1 VRPDPLM
8 LLGSGVTKERIEKRV
23 FTPELVNQCEYT
35 HSLEILRVKAML
47 LFNVPG
53 IGEDFTV
60 GGLELVG
67 A

>member
-1 VRPDPLM
+1 M
-8 LLGSGVTKERIEKRV
+8 LLGSGVTKEQTEKRV
-23 FTPELVNQCEYT
+23 FTPELVNQHEYT
-35 HSLEILRVKAML
+35 HSLERLRVKAML
-47 LFNVPG
+47 LFNVLD